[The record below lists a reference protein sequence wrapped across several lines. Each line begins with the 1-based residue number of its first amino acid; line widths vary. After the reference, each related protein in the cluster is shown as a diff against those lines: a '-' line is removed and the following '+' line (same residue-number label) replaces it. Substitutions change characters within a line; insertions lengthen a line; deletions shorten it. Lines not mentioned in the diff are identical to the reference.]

1 MVSGIYKM
9 IRKSLFT
16 LYFCSCAA
24 LQPVSA
30 AEPVDPDALFQQA
43 MKYRD
48 NGDIFTSIEIFE
60 TILNNQPALN
70 RARLELAISYHLTR
84 RYNDAKDQLIK
95 VLKDPTT
102 PDEVKLSITAYLA
115 QISADIA
122 KLPERSK
129 SSFYLSFGL
138 LNDSNIRL
146 TPDLPGASEESASGA
161 HTMLTYS
168 NRSRASQ
175 PFQISNKQVDF
186 EWLTQATAYSKAYA
200 SGYSDFNLSV
210 LSLNTGPALISEKS
224 WRTAFNL
231 KLEKLYFGNQD
242 YAEYSGINP
251 FFTFSLLPDF
261 EITFENSTVRRD
273 YNQPQDQGLRG
284 TMTSWNMDLAKFYSR
299 QLIGLQAGI
308 RYHDNGANDGFLNY
322 TGAEF
327 YLGGQ
332 MPAWNDARTYL
343 TLSSR
348 DYNYKAADTAN
359 SFTEKRRETELLAVL
374 GVSHNFRSGS
384 LKSWTVNAEYTYT
397 NNNSNL
403 DEFDYDRNTVELNMR
418 RYFF

>member
-1 MVSGIYKM
+1 MIYGIDKM
-9 IRKSLFT
+9 IRISLFAAC
-16 LYFCSCAA
+16 LYSCLA

-30 AEPVDPDALFQQA
+30 EEPDPDALFKQA
-43 MKYRD
+43 MKYRA

-84 RYNDAKDQLIK
+84 RYNAAKAQLIK

-115 QISADIA
+115 QLSADIA
-122 KLPERSK
+122 QLPERSK
-129 SSFYLSFGL
+129 SSFYLSFGA
-138 LNDSNIRL
+138 LNDTNIRL
-146 TPDLPGASEESASGA
+146 TPDLPNASEESASGA
-161 HTMLTYS
+161 HVMLSYS
-168 NRSRASQ
+168 NRSRANQ
-175 PFQISNKQVDF
+175 PFQILKKMVDF

-210 LSLNTGPALISEKS
+210 LSLNTGPALIAEKS

-231 KLEKLYFGNQD
+231 KLEKLHFGNDD
-242 YAEYSGINP
+242 YAEYTGINP
-251 FFTFSLLPDF
+251 FFTYSLLPDF
-261 EITFENSTVRRD
+261 EITFENSTVRRV
-273 YNQPQDQGLRG
+273 YNQTQDQGLQG
-284 TMTSWNMDLAKFYSR
+284 TMTSWNIDLAKFYSK
-299 QLIGLQAGI
+299 QLIGLQTGF
-308 RYHDNGANDGFLNY
+308 RYHDNGADDGFLHY

-332 MPAWNDARTYL
+332 MPVSDNARTYL

-359 SFTEKRRETELLAVL
+359 SFFVKRSETEFLAVL

-384 LKSWTVNAEYTYT
+384 LKSWTLNAEYTFT
-397 NNNSNL
+397 NNNSNI